1 MAYILSMEDE
11 PHLQRLIQ
19 YTLQTAGHRVVVAED
34 GEQGLALVRE
44 QPPDL
49 ILLDLLMPKV
59 DGITVLKVL
68 KADASTAHI
77 PILIVTA
84 SAQRHEAERAITLG
98 ADGYLIKPFRVTDL
112 VEQVNHLLMAIG
124 RFRER

>member
-34 GEQGLALVRE
+34 GEQGLTLVRKKA
-44 QPPDL
+44 PDL

-59 DGITVLKVL
+59 DGMTVLKAL

-84 SAQRHEAERAITLG
+84 SAQRHEAEHAITLG
-98 ADGYLIKPFRVTDL
+98 ADDYLIKPFRITEL
-112 VEQVNHLLMAIG
+112 IERVNCLLMTIG
-124 RFRER
+124 RF